1 MAIVMSNHTQYRINK
16 LSVARVAC
24 LAGGAGL
31 LLANPAAMPVT
42 SSAAANSGVA
52 SSSLTILAQASDGAA
67 IRFGTGDVATTVEA
81 ILDLA
86 PDLTGF
92 YRGEEDALPKAK
104 AQLAD
109 IREMLDSHIDADF
122 ILRANQ
128 FSDRKMKRIARRA
141 EMFAERDANTIM
153 RVNIEALEKGT
164 NRGPVLGQYANMLFA
179 AERLRQLQRIY
190 PDSTKIAAALT
201 KTAPRVAS
209 LGSFGDVEKQVEANE
224 EAAAA
229 SRYLATARQF
239 NSQLARTFARSV
251 EGSAFT
257 QKNYGK
263 LKVIRTNLIDSSW
276 TVERNAVTG
285 VIISRYQRASMG
297 IKAGDGKCHAVQAL
311 FEQKAT
317 GGGGYGRI
325 YLRSHRGARMLC
337 ENIRP

>member
-1 MAIVMSNHTQYRINK
+1 MAIGKSHHKERSIKKLLVTRI
-16 LSVARVAC
+16 AC
-24 LAGGAGL
+24 LASGAGL
-31 LLANPAAMPVT
+31 LLASPAAMSVT
-42 SSAAANSGVA
+42 SPASANSGVA
-52 SSSLTILAQASDGAA
+52 GSSLTILAQASDGAA

-109 IREMLDSHIDADF
+109 IRAMLDNKIDADF
-122 ILRANQ
+122 ISRANQ

-153 RVNIEALEKGT
+153 RVNIEALQKGT

-190 PDSTKIAAALT
+190 PNSTKIAAALA
-201 KTAPRVAS
+201 KTSPRVAG

-257 QKNYGK
+257 QKNFGR
-263 LKVIRTNLIDSSW
+263 LKVLKTNLIDRSW
-276 TVERNAVTG
+276 TVERNPITG
-285 VIISRYQRASMG
+285 IIVSRYQRASMG
-297 IKAGDGKCHAVQAL
+297 IKAGDGKCHAVEAL